1 MPWTSSKIGTK
12 LMVRLPDEFS
22 ESPGIPVDG
31 EIVDVPFRKSVNPN
45 KREIQKEAGL
55 DYAE

>member
-1 MPWTSSKIGTK
+1 
-12 LMVRLPDEFS
+12 
-22 ESPGIPVDG
+22 
-31 EIVDVPFRKSVNPN
+31 VDVPFRKSVNPN